1 MQILAHR
8 GASKRA
14 LENSMEAFRSAISS
28 GCDGIEFDVH
38 FCNGQALIIHDTNLL
53 RTHKVD
59 VNITELNETLRQQ
72 YQIPTLTQVMALL
85 PPDLIINIEVK
96 SCDDVPF
103 MQEYMAKLSHLGL
116 FSEHVVL
123 SSFDKRL
130 LEHLHCIK
138 LPVKWGWLSEDRHQ
152 ELPSIG
158 GDINYD
164 IVGISSEIATAQ
176 RITTIKQ
183 TGKSV
188 WVFTLDEPAQ
198 WEDMLQLGVDGYFTN
213 TPHEAVHWFNAR

>member
-8 GASKRA
+8 GASKRF

-59 VNITELNETLRQQ
+59 VNITELNEMLRQQ

-116 FSEHVVL
+116 FGEHVVL

-130 LEHLHCIK
+130 LEHLQCIK
-138 LPVKWGWLSEDRHQ
+138 LPVKWGWLSEDNHA
-152 ELPSIG
+152 ELPSIR
-158 GDINYD
+158 GDIIYD

-213 TPHEAVHWFNAR
+213 IPHEAVNWFNAR